1 MAETTILIID
11 DDEAIH
17 REIDAILEHV
27 VDRILHTRRPD
38 EGILTAINRRPDVIL
53 LDINMPGMDGLKV
66 CRHFKESEELRD
78 TPVLFLTVDR
88 SVRQIAK
95 ALDVGGADYIRKPC
109 NDVELRARVR
119 VALRTKQMFDILKEQ
134 ARVDALTGLKNRV
147 ALDDALGGALAAH
160 QRLGQPMSLLM
171 LDLDNFK
178 EVNDR
183 HGHGVGDQVLQ
194 RVGAVIGAR
203 HRPYD
208 VACRFG
214 GDEFAVVYARSDL
227 PDAERGARRMLSEIG
242 KVVVVAGEQRITTTA
257 SGGLVSITEM
267 PDGAEP
273 ADLLKAADAAL
284 YRAKCG
290 GRDRLEVGLGDEGE
304 DSSRPG

>member
-1 MAETTILIID
+1 MAETTILLID

-17 REIDAILEHV
+17 GEVDPILEHV

-38 EGILTAINRRPDVIL
+38 QGIRMAVRHRPDVIL

-78 TPVLFLTVDR
+78 TPVLFLTVDH

-95 ALDVGGADYIRKPC
+95 ALDVGGVDYIMKPC

-119 VALRTKQMFDILKEQ
+119 VALRTKQMFDMLKEQ
-134 ARVDALTGLKNRV
+134 ARVDALTGLKNRA
-147 ALDDALGGALAAH
+147 ALDDAVSAAVAAYD
-160 QRLGQPMSLLM
+160 RLGEPMSLLM

-178 EVNDR
+178 HVNDE
-183 HGHGVGDQVLQ
+183 HGHGVGDQLLQ
-194 RVGAVIGAR
+194 RVGAVISAT

-214 GDEFAVVYARSDL
+214 GDEFAVVYPRSEL
-227 PDAERGARRMLSEIG
+227 HQAQRGAERILSAIGEIVVMAGAH
-242 KVVVVAGEQRITTTA
+242 RIRPTA
-257 SGGLVSITEM
+257 SGGLVSIEEM
-267 PDGAEP
+267 PPEAES

-284 YRAKCG
+284 YRAKCA
-290 GRDRLEVGLGDEGE
+290 GRDRLVVGV
-304 DSSRPG
+304 

>member
-1 MAETTILIID
+1 MAETTVLIID

-17 REIDAILEHV
+17 REIDAILEHF
-27 VDRILHTRRPD
+27 VDRTLHSRRPD
-38 EGILTAINRRPDVIL
+38 EGILMAITHRPDVIL

-66 CRHFKESEELRD
+66 CRHFKESEELRE
-78 TPVLFLTVDR
+78 TPVLFLTIDH

-95 ALDVGGADYIRKPC
+95 ALDVGGADYIMKPF
-109 NDVELRARVR
+109 NGVELRARVR
-119 VALRTKQMFDILKEQ
+119 VALRTKRMFDMLKEQ
-134 ARVDALTGLKNRV
+134 ARVDALTGLKNRA
-147 ALDDALGGALAAH
+147 ALDDALIAALAAY
-160 QRLGQPMSLLM
+160 QRLGEPMSILM

-178 EVNDR
+178 EINDR

-194 RVGAVIGAR
+194 RVGAVVGAR

-214 GDEFAVVYARSDL
+214 GDEFAVVYARSEL
-227 PDAERGARRMLSEIG
+227 CDAERAARRLLSEIG
-242 KVVVVAGEQRITTTA
+242 EIAVVAGAHRVTTTA

-267 PDGAEP
+267 PGGAEP
-273 ADLLKAADAAL
+273 ADVLKAADAAL

-290 GRDRLEVGLGDEGE
+290 GRDRLEVGLDADGG
-304 DSSRPG
+304 G